1 MFNRKTCKRCGVC
14 LMLCPFLELPKQQA
28 EEEMAQ
34 MIETME
40 SKIILKNC
48 AGCSYCDII
57 CPTQSNPSHLR
68 KEILS
73 SKSSN
78 KGMACLSLITDEV
91 PFNLM
96 TIGLEFDPEEWWYI
110 LRTQNSIPSS
120 GHEDEL
126 PKNRFLKKPPTKKI
140 ILAVIALI
148 ILSYFGFRFS
158 KIFGRPEITITYP
171 QGEGPLVST
180 SPEITLKGTLKN
192 GDKIL
197 IGNEEITLASDSSWE
212 KTVPLTS
219 STPNNIEITAK
230 KFLGRESKITLQILY
245 EPPVETGKKN
255 VTPATPTSSPT
266 STEKSSE

>member
-1 MFNRKTCKRCGVC
+1 MNDFQS
-14 LMLCPFLELPKQQA
+14 FLSAK
-28 EEEMAQ
+28 
-34 MIETME
+34 
-40 SKIILKNC
+40 LKEKNL
-48 AGCSYCDII
+48 
-57 CPTQSNPSHLR
+57 NLR
-68 KEILS
+68 KLSEISGIAL
-73 SKSSN
+73 KH
-78 KGMACLSLITDEV
+78 LE
-91 PFNLM
+91 NLNSGNFDDLPAAPY
-96 TIGLEFDPEEWWYI
+96 IRGYLKKISEILEFDPEEWWYI